1 MLKFIK
7 KILKKNYVIY
17 FISLFLFQKVFL
29 TPYSRTLNLIKF
41 LINYKNNKNFKMYPK
56 EIGSMILHEEE
67 FYYPKHSIVYNNFL
81 KKLEKKKI
89 LYTEYELITK
99 KFFEEKV
106 DCIIDVGANI
116 GYLSLFYYKF
126 FGNKITIHSFEPHP
140 ISFFFLKKNLST
152 YDNIT
157 LYNFA
162 LGDENKSDFMSIPN
176 HETQRLSNLGLMS
189 IGQHSSYFKT
199 KILIKKFDLLN
210 LSFKKFKSI
219 YIKID
224 VEGYE
229 DNVLKGM
236 FNFLSSNLKIYLK
249 IEISKHFNN
258 LKKITSKIELLE
270 KCNYN
275 FFIIKDKKFTLLNK
289 HEIIKFL
296 IYRNADIFC
305 KKKKL

>member
-126 FGNKITIHSFEPHP
+126 FGNKITIHSFEP
-140 ISFFFLKKNLST
+140 
-152 YDNIT
+152 
-157 LYNFA
+157 
-162 LGDENKSDFMSIPN
+162 
-176 HETQRLSNLGLMS
+176 
-189 IGQHSSYFKT
+189 
-199 KILIKKFDLLN
+199 
-210 LSFKKFKSI
+210 
-219 YIKID
+219 
-224 VEGYE
+224 
-229 DNVLKGM
+229 
-236 FNFLSSNLKIYLK
+236 
-249 IEISKHFNN
+249 
-258 LKKITSKIELLE
+258 
-270 KCNYN
+270 
-275 FFIIKDKKFTLLNK
+275 
-289 HEIIKFL
+289 
-296 IYRNADIFC
+296 
-305 KKKKL
+305 